1 MSHPLIVDIEIRKQS
16 DLGMLT
22 EGDHEDY
29 FASMSDTPADFS
41 DTAAYAA
48 LASEEVSPP
57 PAAEETASQRGSP
70 QSSPR
75 GSQRASA
82 AVPAFSVQVVLVVS
96 DPSAQLDETLT
107 ALAAQDYP
115 NLSVAVA
122 LPKDALPEDMREER
136 QAASAQAAKQ
146 AASAAETQRRIAAIL
161 PEANVC
167 HVFTDSFGAAANAA
181 IADTPEAD
189 RKMLFLF
196 CRHDVVLQEDTVSRL
211 VAELEKI
218 NAGIV
223 APKLLDRRDAA
234 RLADMG
240 FGVSR
245 SGGRLPKAVPGE
257 LDQGQRDRADRVF
270 GVSSACMLIRSDLF
284 FALGQF
290 STDIAPVGEDMDIC
304 WRAHL
309 AQAQVVV
316 ATDAKARMLP
326 QPATAD
332 EARLRMRH
340 QVFSLLTCPAAS
352 AWFLV
357 VLKAIAVHLVGSAA
371 AVIYGRSQTMLNIS
385 KAWAWSLARPRKIR
399 QRRQQIKPYRLVGD
413 EKMRQLQDS
422 SLEELKQF
430 MRANAAEGGI
440 KQSVR
445 RLREWGNRSATK
457 QAVLVW
463 VLLLAVIAFGS
474 RHLLTRGIPEIGEMV
489 ALPSQA
495 GELFSQW
502 FSSLQTGGLGRDGFS
517 SIALGALG
525 IFSSL
530 LFGAMGLARTLMIL
544 GMIPLGAL
552 GIARLLRGFGS
563 RRVGWV
569 GAAVYVALP
578 LPYNAVAK
586 GAWSALVLYGLL
598 PWIVSLAAT
607 RLPGDKLGVWRR
619 VVALGILTA
628 LAASFVP
635 FAILLL
641 LGCVAALAVGTLFVG
656 ARAGRLA
663 GIGAAG
669 ALAGL
674 VLAMP
679 FASGYFSWS
688 ALVGADIG
696 SDGASPYTLWELIRF
711 ATGPINESWLGW
723 GMLLAAA
730 LPLLVVRDARF
741 VWVIRGWALVCVS
754 VGVAWLGERGWLSL
768 PDAEILLVPAG
779 VGFAIAVAMGMA
791 ALESDLPSFRFG
803 WRQLVPFA
811 GAAALVILAV
821 PVLGASFDGRWNT
834 AKGDYAAPLSALSED
849 SYRVLWLG
857 HPDVLPGKGQKL
869 TDDLGYALTT
879 GVSAQT
885 SDLWNPRP
893 NDKPLK
899 EAVVYARDGLTNRL
913 GRLLSQM
920 GIRYV
925 AVADSLTPPPHP
937 TLTRPLP
944 AWLRSVLNEQ
954 LDMRRVDLREGIV
967 VYENLAA
974 APLVLAVAEGSLDD
988 TAEFSDIVSTP
999 LPEVAA
1005 SGICEAADV
1014 DFLGCD
1020 VGPRRAAGSIGPRS
1034 DVYVAS
1040 GSARWRA
1047 SVETAGGSQAA
1058 RTQADRS
1065 EAFGWAQAFDT
1076 AGDRGG
1082 VVTVSHSTPAG
1093 TRAAIVLQL
1102 AVWILAL
1109 AFLAIVRRAGG
1120 EAHGG
1125 ELL

>member
-1 MSHPLIVDIEIRKQS
+1 
-16 DLGMLT
+16 MLT

-48 LASEEVSPP
+48 LASEEVSPQ
-57 PAAEETASQRGSP
+57 PAAEETASQRGSQPGTP
-70 QSSPR
+70 QRSPR

-82 AVPAFSVQVVLVVS
+82 SVPAFSVQIVLVVS

-122 LPKDALPEDMREER
+122 LPREASPEDMRAER
-136 QAASAQAAKQ
+136 QAAST
-146 AASAAETQRRIAAIL
+146 AETARRIAAIL
-161 PEANVC
+161 PEAHVC
-167 HVFTDSFGAAANAA
+167 RVFADSFGAAANAA

-196 CRHDVVLQEDTVSRL
+196 CRQDVVLQEDAVSEL

-223 APKLLDRRDAA
+223 APKLLDRRDSR
-234 RLADMG
+234 RLLDMG

-257 LDQGQRDRADRVF
+257 LDQGQRDSVERVF

-290 STDIAPVGEDMDIC
+290 STETASCGEDMDIC

-316 ATDAKARMLP
+316 AVNARARMLP

-332 EARLRMRH
+332 EVRLRMRH
-340 QVFSLLTCPAAS
+340 QVFSLLTCTAAS
-352 AWFLV
+352 ASLLV
-357 VLKAIAVHLVGSAA
+357 VPKAMAVHLLESLA
-371 AVIYGRSQTMLNIS
+371 AVIFGRSRAMFNLAG
-385 KAWAWSLARPRKIR
+385 AWAWNLARPWKIW
-399 QRRQQIKPYRLVGD
+399 QSRQQIKPYRLVGD

-430 MRANAAEGGI
+430 MRAHTAEGGI

-445 RLREWGNRSATK
+445 RLREWGNRSVTK
-457 QAVLVW
+457 QAVLMW
-463 VLLLAVIAFGS
+463 VLLLAVFGFGS
-474 RHLLTRGIPEIGEMV
+474 RHLLTRGIPEIGELV

-517 SIALGALG
+517 SIALGVLG
-525 IFSSL
+525 ILSSL

-544 GMIPLGAL
+544 GMIPLGAF
-552 GIARLLRGFGS
+552 GIVRLLRGFGS

-569 GAAVYVALP
+569 GAVVYVALP

-598 PWIVSLAAT
+598 PWIISLAAM
-607 RLPGDKLGVWRR
+607 RLPSDKLGTWRR
-619 VVALGILTA
+619 VIALGILTA

-656 ARAGRLA
+656 ARAGRLV

-669 ALAGL
+669 AAAGV

-688 ALVGADIG
+688 ALVGADLG
-696 SDGASPYTLWELIRF
+696 SGGASPYTVWELIRF

-723 GMLLAAA
+723 GLLLAAA
-730 LPLLVVRDARF
+730 LPLLVVRGTRF

-754 VGVAWLGERGWLSL
+754 VSVAWLGERGWLNL
-768 PDAEILLVPAG
+768 PDPELLLVPAG

-811 GAAALVILAV
+811 GVAALLIMAV
-821 PVLGASFDGRWNT
+821 PVLSASLDGRWNT

-849 SYRVLWLG
+849 NYRVLWLG

-869 TDDLGYALTT
+869 TDDLGYALTI

-885 SDLWNPRP
+885 SDLWNASPS
-893 NDKPLK
+893 DKPLR
-899 EAVVYARDGLTNRL
+899 EAVAYARAGLTNRM

-925 AVADSLTPPPHP
+925 LVADSLTPSPHP
-937 TLTRPLP
+937 TLTRPVP
-944 AWLRSVLNEQ
+944 VWVRVVLNEQ

-974 APLVLAVAEGSLDD
+974 APLVLGVAEGSLDSA
-988 TAEFSDIVSTP
+988 AEFNDIVSTP

-1005 SGICEAADV
+1005 SGICETADA

-1020 VGPRRAAGSIGPRS
+1020 VSLRSAVGSIGPRS

-1047 SVETAGGSQAA
+1047 ETDAGEAA
-1058 RTQADRS
+1058 GIEAAGIEAAGTQVDRS
-1065 EAFGWAQAFDT
+1065 QAFGWAQVFGT

-1093 TRAAIVLQL
+1093 NRAATVLQL

-1109 AFLAIVRRAGG
+1109 AFLAVVRRASVKASGR
-1120 EAHGG
+1120 